1 MGWSIYSTNNGG
13 KTVMNERFKKTPKSQ
28 KKMKANGSKYY
39 VSYLNE
45 LIDQDNNNSINKKPI
60 DADYSP
66 LTEKI

>member
-1 MGWSIYSTNNGG
+1 
-13 KTVMNERFKKTPKSQ
+13 MNERFKKTPKSQ